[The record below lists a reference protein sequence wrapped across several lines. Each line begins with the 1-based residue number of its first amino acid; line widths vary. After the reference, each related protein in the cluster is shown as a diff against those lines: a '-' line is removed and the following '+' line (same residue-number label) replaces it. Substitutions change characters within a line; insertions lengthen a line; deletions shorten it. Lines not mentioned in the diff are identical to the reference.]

1 MGKKEKKLT
10 ITVNEIEFEIDSMT
24 DEQKIMFN
32 HVSDLDRKIGS
43 VSFNLD
49 QLRIGREAFANMLA
63 NSLEAPVEEA
73 A

>member
-1 MGKKEKKLT
+1 MGKKEKTPT
-10 ITVNEIEFEIDSMT
+10 ITVNEKEFEIDSMT
-24 DEQKIMFN
+24 DKQKIMFN

-43 VSFNLD
+43 LSFNLD

>member
-1 MGKKEKKLT
+1 MGKKEKTPT